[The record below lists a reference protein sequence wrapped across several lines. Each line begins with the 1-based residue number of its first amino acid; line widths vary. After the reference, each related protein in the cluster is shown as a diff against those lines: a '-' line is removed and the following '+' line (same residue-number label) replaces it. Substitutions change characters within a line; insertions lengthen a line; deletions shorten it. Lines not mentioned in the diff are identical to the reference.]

1 MLKKISLLV
10 SNSSWKSKLLA
21 HRNCL
26 YIVTKK
32 CLEQIFLFATREDV
46 CWVPDINAIL
56 VVDTPVPSTQS
67 GRRYR
72 LSTSDLTNIERVPI
86 EQFLIIQ
93 FNSKLKINSILP
105 FSITL
110 KFKHNV
116 FVF

>member
-1 MLKKISLLV
+1 MCDNDKWLGV
-10 SNSSWKSKLLA
+10 V
-21 HRNCL
+21 C
-26 YIVTKK
+26 
-32 CLEQIFLFATREDV
+32 QIDKENRDVQIKFMHLPLPACSFEWATREDV